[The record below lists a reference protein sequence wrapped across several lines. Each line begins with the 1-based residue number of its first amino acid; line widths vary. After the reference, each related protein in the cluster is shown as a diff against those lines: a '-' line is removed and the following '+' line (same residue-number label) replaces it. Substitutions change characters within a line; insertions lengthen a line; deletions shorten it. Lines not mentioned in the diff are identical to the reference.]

1 MKIISIKK
9 EDLKYNIE
17 QIKKLAKS
25 NNMANMLNIDSTNN
39 DNNQYKLIGVVKG
52 NGYGLDLIKF
62 AKFLIENGIKT
73 LAVATKE
80 EAIKLRKEGI
90 KEDILMLSPNKI
102 KSEVEELIENDITLT
117 IGSKDSANILIE
129 NAQKNPNKIVKIHIK
144 IDTGFGRY
152 GFIYNDIEEILNNIK
167 NLNKIENIKIEGIF
181 SHFSIA
187 YYKNNRYTEKQ
198 FNRFINVINI
208 LKQNNINIEF
218 MHICNSPAFLNYP
231 NMRLNAARIGS
242 AFVGRVNSQSNLKF
256 RSIGEIKT
264 NIVEIKELPKGYNVS
279 YLKAYKTKKQTKI
292 AIVQVGY
299 GDGYNVTIKNDMFRL
314 IDKLRG
320 ISQSIKRF
328 FKKER
333 IKVKINN
340 KNYNVIRKNWNVSFN
355 NRYIW
360 K

>member
-102 KSEVEELIENDITLT
+102 KSEIEELIENDITLT
-117 IGSKDSANILIE
+117 IGSKDAANILIE
-129 NAQKNPNKIVKIHIK
+129 NAQKTPNKIVKIHIK

-292 AIVQVGY
+292 AIIQVGY
-299 GDGYNVTIKNDMFRL
+299 GDGYNITIKNDMFRL

-320 ISQSIKRF
+320 LSQSIKRF
-328 FKKER
+328 FKKEQ

>member
-25 NNMANMLNIDSTNN
+25 NNMANILNIDSTNN

-102 KSEVEELIENDITLT
+102 KSEIEELIENDITLT
-117 IGSKDSANILIE
+117 IGSKDAANILIE
-129 NAQKNPNKIVKIHIK
+129 NAQKTPNKIVKIHIK

-208 LKQNNINIEF
+208 LKQNDINIEF

-242 AFVGRVNSQSNLKF
+242 AFVGRVSSQSNLKF